1 MTLRRTW
8 HEHKAKYLMLTP
20 FTIIFLIFTV
30 FPVLASVVL
39 SLTSFNMV
47 EWPELVFFKT
57 MSTCSCMTR
66 SSSLP

>member
-1 MTLRRTW
+1 
-8 HEHKAKYLMLTP
+8 MLTP

-47 EWPELVFFKT
+47 EWPELVFFKNYVDLFLHDEVFLIALKNT
-57 MSTCSCMTR
+57 LFSR
-66 SSSLP
+66 W